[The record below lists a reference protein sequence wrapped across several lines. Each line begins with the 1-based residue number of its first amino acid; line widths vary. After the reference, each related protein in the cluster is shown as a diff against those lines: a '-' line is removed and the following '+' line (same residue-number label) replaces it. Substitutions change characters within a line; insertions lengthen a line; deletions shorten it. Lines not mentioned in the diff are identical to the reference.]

1 MFGVGGKGSSED
13 CLEWGSPLVSDCLRG
28 SVRRVANR
36 LQRERKWDLVLELV
50 EHMETSKGI
59 EECEGVLGLRLG
71 EVGRAI
77 NREKQIASTRGRL
90 RITLLLRTVGC
101 SRSRDSDFFFFV
113 QATRTQLYAAI

>member
-1 MFGVGGKGSSED
+1 MLGVGGKGGGRDD
-13 CLEWGSPLVSDCLRG
+13 CLEWGSPSVSDCLRG

-71 EVGRAI
+71 EVGI
-77 NREKQIASTRGRL
+77 CWVPDGEEEIDPPHTH
-90 RITLLLRTVGC
+90 T
-101 SRSRDSDFFFFV
+101 
-113 QATRTQLYAAI
+113 